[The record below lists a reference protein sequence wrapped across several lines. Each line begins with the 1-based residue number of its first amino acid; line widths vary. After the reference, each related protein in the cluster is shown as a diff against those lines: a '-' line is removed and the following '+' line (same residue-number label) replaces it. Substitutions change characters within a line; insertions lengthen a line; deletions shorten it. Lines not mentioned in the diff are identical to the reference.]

1 MAKTV
6 NVIEKNVRAAK
17 AKITVA
23 KADDAGRFV
32 PSGIRLNSI
41 PGTQNSDLAVDAELF
56 SAKRPANRVAES
68 SEMKQVM
75 LKSTQKQQK
84 LEKFLNKH
92 GVNNNEPLLPPPK
105 KRFKFNSESLIK
117 PDQ

>member
-41 PGTQNSDLAVDAELF
+41 PGT
-56 SAKRPANRVAES
+56 
-68 SEMKQVM
+68 
-75 LKSTQKQQK
+75 
-84 LEKFLNKH
+84 
-92 GVNNNEPLLPPPK
+92 
-105 KRFKFNSESLIK
+105 
-117 PDQ
+117 